1 MVTYN
6 MKPESQSTLAWRK
19 ICHEKWVDS
28 WQERLLWLGWER
40 LVITQLSG
48 SKRVRLEI
56 YALTRSEAAILK
68 KEFGGEIRN
77 LNRSTADWVKSI
89 VQKRP
94 IPIRGKLRIVNRDR
108 EPKETADADVIFVP
122 ASLAF
127 GTGEHATTAGC
138 LRLLCDIVD
147 RQPPGWSFLDVGT
160 GTGILALAAVKLG
173 AGQVHAFDADA
184 VAVRTAKQNFRLNG
198 YSRRV
203 RVWRQD
209 VLQFDP
215 DSTYDVI
222 AANLYSVLLREAL
235 HRLVGAARHQGFFI
249 FSGIL
254 RDQATEVQDCL
265 KRSGL
270 ELKAARS
277 RGKWATLLAQKKTD
291 AVDDRSRGK
300 SAHLEPKQTN
310 PWLK

>member
-1 MVTYN
+1 
-6 MKPESQSTLAWRK
+6 MKPQSQSTLAWRK
-19 ICHEKWVDS
+19 ICHQKWVDS

-56 YALTRSEAAILK
+56 YAVTRSEATILK

-89 VQKRP
+89 VQKKP
-94 IPIRGKLRIVNRDR
+94 IPIRGRLRIVNRDP
-108 EPKETADADVIFVP
+108 EPSETADADVIFVP

-184 VAVRTAKQNFRLNG
+184 VAVRTAKQNARLNG
-198 YSRRV
+198 YSKKV
-203 RVWRQD
+203 RISRQD
-209 VLQFDP
+209 ILQFEP
-215 DSTYDVI
+215 NSTYDVV
-222 AANLYSVLLREAL
+222 AANLYSVLLRQAL
-235 HRLVGAARHQGFFI
+235 PQLVKSARHHGLLI

-254 RDQATEVQDCL
+254 RDQATEVRGWL
-265 KRSGL
+265 NRSGL
-270 ELKAARS
+270 ELKETRS
-277 RGKWATLLAQKKTD
+277 RGKWTTLLAH
-291 AVDDRSRGK
+291 K
-300 SAHLEPKQTN
+300 SSS
-310 PWLK
+310 